1 MSREIFE
8 TLPSLFPGERAVRRI
23 AGDRAKN
30 DYDGFVEKFKTK
42 KTTDDCYT
50 PLTVYQA
57 VLDWL
62 AANVEGFAARKVVRP
77 FWPGGDYLNF
87 DYPPGCVVVDNP
99 PFSIYA
105 QIVRFFISEGIDF
118 FLFAPS
124 LTQPVIGADI
134 TYIVTMIDITYE
146 NGALVRTS
154 FTTNLFPGLTLWA
167 CPSLYDVIRKAQPRI
182 DKSHQKIIYP
192 DEVLTA
198 SLLGKIVCRG
208 VELKV
213 PSSDCIMVRCLDNMK
228 KDGKALFGN
237 GFLLSRRAA
246 AERAAAERAAAALN
260 KAYEIRLSDREL
272 RIVEELGG

>member
-8 TLPSLFPGERAVRRI
+8 TLPSLFSGEMAVRRI
-23 AGDRAKN
+23 AGDKAKN
-30 DYDGFVEKFKTK
+30 NYEGFVEKFKPK

-50 PLTVYQA
+50 PPAVYQA
-57 VLDWL
+57 VLEWMI
-62 AANVEGFAARKVVRP
+62 ANVDGFAGRKVVRP

-99 PFSIYA
+99 PFSIYS

-124 LTQPVIGADI
+124 LTQAVFGVDV
-134 TYIVTMIDITYE
+134 TYIITMIDVTYE
-146 NGALVRTS
+146 NGAVVRTS

-167 CPSLYDVIRKAQPRI
+167 CPSLYDAIRKAQPRI
-182 DKSHQKIIYP
+182 GKSKQKMIYP

-198 SLLGKIVCRG
+198 PLLGKIVCRG
-208 VELKV
+208 VELKI
-213 PSSDCIMVRCLDNMK
+213 PASDCVMVRTLDCIKMK
-228 KDGKALFGN
+228 DKTLFGK

-246 AERAAAERAAAALN
+246 AERAAAERAAAELN
-260 KAYEIRLSDREL
+260 KAYKIQLSEREL
-272 RIVEELGG
+272 RIVEELG